1 MPEVPI
7 PLSPPQ
13 TAFNPR
19 QTVFYMSWALSLQL
33 SSQTEWDCLL
43 PELTKYLHTNALTA
57 MASRAHPTNLKMRKE
72 SNSST
77 AFPFSWL
84 GFSFISWFLSFRA
97 SSNLDKYC
105 SNPCLGGRAAAS
117 DGSSPLLRWR
127 SSPVPSLTSW
137 GVLLN
142 KSLSPLRSPTLPA
155 WSAAPDTLET
165 ESPSTIRFETE
176 GRGRELDLSC
186 SCWSFDSTWLSSS
199 KEEKQKHR
207 VTHTERSE
215 QRFSLST
222 GLRFSADVR
231 TARRNPNASAMN
243 RQEKSLRERQ
253 LLPRSVRHPAGQGLR
268 SAIFCLYRG
277 RRPRRGRAGPGRE
290 PPHHTA
296 PQRSPLPAAGRW
308 KPMMRL
314 IRSSEF
320 ISSFLRRSSARRWE
334 AESPAGAPG
343 DAAPT
348 PPPSSIPGRRGRGA
362 AQKGAAPPQRAG
374 AITAHFQWPKPAPPP
389 CVRAKR
395 PGRARHRLLSG
406 GASPSAVPSTK
417 MAAPLS
423 EVT

>member
-7 PLSPPQ
+7 LLSPPQ

-33 SSQTEWDCLL
+33 SNQTEWDCLL

-277 RRPRRGRAGPGRE
+277 RRPRRGRAGQGRAGSPHTTRRRSAHPC
-290 PPHHTA
+290 PPRADGSPWCGWSA
-296 PQRSPLPAAGRW
+296 PPSSSAASSAAAPLAAGRPRAPRGPPGTPLPPRRRPPSPAEEAAAPH
-308 KPMMRL
+308 KKG
-314 IRSSEF
+314 
-320 ISSFLRRSSARRWE
+320 LRRLNAQAPSPPTSSGRSPRRHL
-334 AESPAGAPG
+334 A
-343 DAAPT
+343 
-348 PPPSSIPGRRGRGA
+348 
-362 AQKGAAPPQRAG
+362 
-374 AITAHFQWPKPAPPP
+374 
-389 CVRAKR
+389 
-395 PGRARHRLLSG
+395 
-406 GASPSAVPSTK
+406 
-417 MAAPLS
+417 
-423 EVT
+423 